1 MNDPKLF
8 AQILK
13 RCSDM
18 SEGKNPEKYRDFYG
32 DKTSDSQHNYVN
44 RFNVNTNFRSSNP
57 TLTKGNITVTGSS
70 SSSSSQSRT
79 GPNMSGFMKY

>member
-18 SEGKNPEKYRDFYG
+18 SEGKNPEKYKDFYG
-32 DKTSDSQHNYVN
+32 EKPSDTQQNYGN
-44 RFNVNTNFRSSNP
+44 RFDFNYNYRSAKPN
-57 TLTKGNITVTGSS
+57 LTKGNISIIGT
-70 SSSSSQSRT
+70 SSSQSRT
-79 GPNMSGFMKY
+79 GPNVSGFGKY

>member
-18 SEGKNPEKYRDFYG
+18 SEGKNPEKYKDFYG
-32 DKTSDSQHNYVN
+32 EKPSDNQQNYGN
-44 RFNVNTNFRSSNP
+44 RFDVNVNYRSGKQS
-57 TLTKGNITVTGSS
+57 LTKGNISITGNP
-70 SSSSSQSRT
+70 SSQSRT
-79 GPNMSGFMKY
+79 GPNMSGFGKY